1 MSYLDSAASG
11 GELVEA
17 NQFFAPVQ
25 YGPMNALLDEYARLR
40 IQIEQVAALFEGGV
54 QQVVEYFIEGNRSG
68 DGSRYSS
75 LSAEK
80 IFQLPGAVAALNTAY
95 WRRALD
101 LTDFYSIMPQKR
113 RDEWNEQFH
122 KHQTPDFTRENVI
135 ATIEALDAARM
146 TFLAERVD
154 GIFRALSGEHVTNSP
169 AAFGK
174 RMIIGY
180 LINSYGTT
188 NHDRVGYINDLRAVI
203 AKFMGRD
210 EPTSW
215 NATSHVVEAARKEK
229 RGQWVTLDGGALQL
243 RAYKCG
249 TAHLEVHPDMAWRL
263 NCILHTLYPNA
274 IPASF
279 REKPKRKP
287 KEHAAILRPL
297 PFAVV
302 NALQSLEPA
311 YRLTKNTG
319 EDSWKRQ
326 FIRTNI
332 PNAVQMRYSSI
343 AQGSGRDPV
352 SVEVDRV
359 LSYLG
364 AVNTEGGVYQFD
376 YDPSSVLS
384 EVICSGC
391 LPDQKTHQYYPTP
404 ETVARAAVDMADI
417 GDEHSCLE
425 PSAGTGGLADYMP
438 KDRTTCVE
446 LSELHCTVLRAK
458 GYRTDCADFI
468 QWSKNG
474 RRFDRVVMNPPFA
487 DGRALAHVEAAS
499 GLVSDGGR
507 LVAILPASMRGKPVL
522 SGWTA
527 EWSGVF
533 ANEFSGTGVSV
544 AIVAFVREAA

>member
-1 MSYLDSAASG
+1 MTYLEPIATG

-17 NQFFAPVQ
+17 DQFFAPVQ

-40 IQIEQVAALFEGGV
+40 TQIEQVAALFQGDARR
-54 QQVVEYFIEGNRSG
+54 VVEYFIEGNRSG

-80 IFQLPGAVAALNTAY
+80 IFQLPGAVAALNTAF

-113 RDEWNEQFH
+113 RDEWNDQFH

-135 ATIEALDAARM
+135 ATIEALEAARM

-174 RMIIGY
+174 RMIIAYLVNGY
-180 LINSYGTT
+180 GST

-210 EPTSW
+210 EPDAW
-215 NATSHVVEAARKEK
+215 NASSYVVETARKER
-229 RGQWVTLDGGALQL
+229 RGQWVTIDGGALQL

-274 IPASF
+274 IPSSF

-326 FIRTNI
+326 FMRTNI
-332 PNAVQMRYSSI
+332 RNAVQMRYSSL

-359 LSYLG
+359 LTYLG
-364 AVNTEGGVYQFD
+364 AVKADDGVYQFD
-376 YDPSSVLS
+376 YDPKDVLS

-404 ETVARAAVDMADI
+404 EAVARAAIDMADI
-417 GDEHSCLE
+417 GDEHACLE
-425 PSAGTGGLADYMP
+425 PSAGTGGLADYLP
-438 KDRTTCVE
+438 KERTTCVE
-446 LSELHCTVLRAK
+446 LSELHCAVLRAK
-458 GYRTDCADFI
+458 GYRADCMDFI
-468 QWSKNG
+468 QWANSAG
-474 RRFDRVVMNPPFA
+474 RFDRVVMNPPFA
-487 DGRALAHVEAAS
+487 DGRALAHVEAAAS
-499 GLVSDGGR
+499 LVSDGGR

-522 SGWTA
+522 PGWTA

-533 ANEFSGTGVSV
+533 TNEFAGTGVSV
-544 AIVAFVREAA
+544 AVVALERSEP